1 MTTEIPDS
9 SITLELTPS
18 ELAGVIEALHDG
30 VLRRLRWSTVDDPR
44 FQTWRTLDVE
54 VVQMVIDAMLAA
66 YTKAVMTFREAR
78 EVVSGVA
85 TEFEDSF
92 SFKTE
97 VWDLLADI
105 TKAKSWDDMPIH
117 PIHAHSDKCPV
128 CGSISGV
135 A

>member
-1 MTTEIPDS
+1 MTTEIPNS
-9 SITLELTPS
+9 SISLELTPS
-18 ELAGVIEALHDG
+18 ELAGVIEGLHDG
-30 VLRRLRWSTVDDPR
+30 VLRRLRWSTVEDPR
-44 FQTWRTLDVE
+44 FQTWRQLDIQ

-78 EVVSGVA
+78 EEVSGVA

-92 SFKTE
+92 SFKPE

-105 TKAKSWDDMPIH
+105 TKAESWDDMPTH
-117 PIHAHSDKCPV
+117 PIHTRLDNCPV
-128 CGSISGV
+128 CGAISGV